1 MHALRMVSMNEIVPA
16 SPEISIVPTVAAH
29 IRELRE
35 TIRDGDRREIEAYGF
50 SCAAGLWRS
59 YKMGLMNRTGL
70 IDGKV
75 AGVWGCGGVYM
86 ADVGS
91 PWLMTSHEVK
101 KISPLKFA
109 RIYQKEIYRM
119 LEMFPRLVNYVH
131 ADYEESVR
139 LLGIVGFKIGEP
151 ERIRDGMFRKFEM
164 ER

>member
-1 MHALRMVSMNEIVPA
+1 MNENPKPQ
-16 SPEISIVPTVAAH
+16 PEIRIVPTVTDH

-35 TIRDGDRREIEAYGF
+35 NIRPGDKREIEAYGF
-50 SCAAGLWRS
+50 SCARGLWRS

-86 ADVGS
+86 GDVGS

-109 RIYQKEIYRM
+109 RIYQQEIRRM

-151 ERIRDGMFRKFEM
+151 ERIRNGMFRKFEM